1 MSPRSSMSSKN
12 GHGYGKQALG
22 SKSAA
27 VQRAGTNE
35 VTANN
40 GDREEDTCGHSGDSS
55 AGGTQD
61 FGEDTADV
69 QALSGVARLTMEPSG
84 HLTGTSSSEAV
95 KEGMDSTDDVAMSD
109 DMRATDGAHED
120 SDEEDEDYS
129 GIAELSDDG
138 HSLVDGAEDELLKAA
153 ESDLIREFKKKE
165 EYTRSKMVTLDV
177 EANWIMESLV
187 GGETREEEDPF
198 GLDASYNWND
208 DPFNGASLFDSTW
221 NDLAGSAETDFWNVP
236 NADFMRETSVQPN
249 SRPKRVRFQ
258 EGVERS
264 RSPSQSSSD
273 SSEDEA
279 DDQFPDIFMAQ
290 DDPKIQQLLSYDFN
304 DGGLSGPGSDAGS
317 VYDFEDD
324 GDRFAFEVDQSS
336 ESSEYDTESDRMLR
350 RPIYGSC

>member
-1 MSPRSSMSSKN
+1 MSPPLSMASKN
-12 GHGYGKQALG
+12 EHAYGEQALESTSTSVPRDSTTG
-22 SKSAA
+22 A
-27 VQRAGTNE
+27 
-35 VTANN
+35 TANN
-40 GDREEDTCGHSGDSS
+40 VGRDEVTCGDSGTN
-55 AGGTQD
+55 GMQD
-61 FGEDTADV
+61 PGEDNVDV
-69 QALSGVARLTMEPSG
+69 QALSGVARLTMEPNA
-84 HLTGTSSSEAV
+84 HPARTLATEAIEEDV
-95 KEGMDSTDDVAMSD
+95 NSIDDIVMSNDMQAVAG
-109 DMRATDGAHED
+109 TDGI

-129 GIAELSDDG
+129 GVAALSDDG

-153 ESDLIREFKKKE
+153 ESDLIREFEKKE
-165 EYTRSKMVTLDV
+165 EYTRNKMVTLDV

-187 GGETREEEDPF
+187 DGGSRDEEDPF

-236 NADFMRETSVQPN
+236 NAGFMQETTVQSN

-258 EGVERS
+258 EGVQRS

-336 ESSEYDTESDRMLR
+336 ESSEYDTDSDRMS
-350 RPIYGSC
+350 RPVNGSC